1 VISYCPIFVFS
12 FQSNLLFFQVLDK
25 LSEALTFVDGENLKE
40 KFVEVYEDHM
50 DRALEELSVHQT
62 GISWG
67 NAMLSINP
75 ENYIGVT

>member
-1 VISYCPIFVFS
+1 MISYCPIFIFS

-25 LSEALTFVDGENLKE
+25 LSETLSFVDGENPKQKL
-40 KFVEVYEDHM
+40 VEVYEDHT
-50 DRALEELSVHQT
+50 DGPLEELSGYQT

-75 ENYIGVT
+75 ENNIGVR